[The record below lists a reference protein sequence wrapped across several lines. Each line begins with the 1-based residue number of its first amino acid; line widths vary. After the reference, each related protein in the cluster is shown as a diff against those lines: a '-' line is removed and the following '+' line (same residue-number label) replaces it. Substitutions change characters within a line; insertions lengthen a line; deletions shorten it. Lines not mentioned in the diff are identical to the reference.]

1 MDPRQKC
8 ESCNKVGSRL
18 LRCSRCGLVYY
29 CNQHCQK
36 KHWKKH
42 KAVVGPLL
50 TFITSSPSYLQCR
63 CFTVRAIADKGLGM
77 VATRTILPG
86 ETIITEDPVLVVD
99 MAGTEEDRLE
109 SILDQVNKMPADT
122 RARVEDL
129 YDSEPGGDPRLKVVR
144 IFKSNSIQSKFQG
157 HDTFKRRE
165 KYIESDQTKQRV
177 TV

>member
-1 MDPRQKC
+1 MDSRQKC

-18 LRCSRCGLVYY
+18 LRCSRCGQVYY

-50 TFITSSPSYLQCR
+50 TFITIITSYLQCR
-63 CFTVRAIADKGLGM
+63 CYTVKAIANKGLGM

-86 ETIITEDPVLVVD
+86 ETIITEDPVLVVN
-99 MAGTEEDRLE
+99 MAETEEARRE
-109 SILDQVNKMPADT
+109 SILAQMDTMPANI

-129 YDSEPGGDPRLKVVR
+129 YDSEPDGDPRLKVVR
-144 IFKSNSIQSKFQG
+144 IFRSNSIQSKFQG
-157 HDTFKRRE
+157 HDTFKGERSRE
-165 KYIESDQTKQRV
+165 RSTIVQMV
-177 TV
+177 NV